1 MDYYLPL
8 AFTHWQLGRLLY
20 VQRLR
25 ATAFADLA
33 QGNDVRGASAQLKY
47 RNVGLDVLVLF
58 NVLRLRTPIEAGVR
72 VVYNTTV
79 QQWVVE
85 PLAFDIR
92 L

>member
-1 MDYYLPL
+1 MGLE
-8 AFTHWQLGRLLY
+8 ALGAGQGRDH

-25 ATAFADLA
+25 AAVFGDVA
-33 QGNDVRGASAQLKY
+33 QGDFSGSRTFTY
-47 RNVGLDVLVLF
+47 RNVGVDVLVLF

-72 VVYNTTV
+72 VVYSSLLG
-79 QQWVVE
+79 QWVVQ